1 MEVSLSNS
9 IVKSEIVLVKPKELE
24 VEESCPSSSGIAN
37 SVGCSEQV
45 IREED
50 NTENLDSTKEHAPDL
65 YIAAPPAIPPP
76 EMFEIRNS
84 SPVLAAGNKKLKRLM
99 ERNKR

>member
-9 IVKSEIVLVKPKELE
+9 KLKSEIMLVKPNELE
-24 VEESCPSSSGIAN
+24 VEESCPSDSEIPN
-37 SVGCSEQV
+37 SVDCSDQV
-45 IREED
+45 IGEED
-50 NTENLDSTKEHAPDL
+50 NTENLDSIKGSEPDL
-65 YIAAPPAIPPP
+65 CIAAPPAVPPP

-84 SPVLAAGNKKLKRLM
+84 PPALAAGNKKLKRLM